1 MTSRPDFPKRQT
13 GAALL
18 LMMLVVIVGAAAVL
32 VTKLNRNAAQIAAS
46 SRTVDALAEA
56 RDALLGFALSYPDRM
71 PGESVQLPCPDLD
84 DTGGTLAG
92 ESHTASCGAPGVSML
107 GRLPWKT
114 LGIAAPTDAAN
125 ECLWY
130 VVSGEH
136 KSAGA
141 ATAPMINPDSNGQL
155 TLYQAETGGLIAGSR
170 PEDRLVAMVFAAGP
184 IRPGQNRQAVSQ
196 PGQQCSDDFSAA
208 AFLDFDPGT
217 GISNAS
223 QPGGAGIDA
232 FVRAAG
238 AAVSINDR
246 VMMITRKDLADGV
259 YQRHDHESRMRNLAA
274 AIAACVANYGASN
287 PGGPDD
293 RRLPWPAAVPMADYR
308 QDSQYDD
315 VAGGPLSGRL
325 ADIADDSNAATGNS
339 ILRVLSDCDSA
350 AVPGWSPDLFA
361 LWQNWK
367 DHFFYYV
374 SSSFSP
380 VSATPNSCI
389 DCVTVNGGAQ
399 VAAVVIY
406 AHRRL
411 DTLLQRRNAP
421 PLDTDTRDDIGNY
434 LESANSLNHPYLAG
448 SVDLESRAPDGGFN
462 DILYC
467 IDTTLGVAAC

>member
-1 MTSRPDFPKRQT
+1 
-13 GAALL
+13 
-18 LMMLVVIVGAAAVL
+18 MLVVIVGAAAVL
-32 VTKLNRNAAQIAAS
+32 VTKLNRNSAQIAANS
-46 SRTVDALAEA
+46 KTVDALAQAREA
-56 RDALLGFALSYPDRM
+56 LIGFALSYPDRV
-71 PGESVQLPCPDLD
+71 PGAPVQLPCPDLD

-92 ESHTASCGAPGVSML
+92 ESHTANCGAPGVSML

-114 LGIAAPTDAAN
+114 LGIAAPADDAG

-130 VVSGEH
+130 VVSGDH

-141 ATAPMINPDSNGQL
+141 ATAAMINPDTNGQL
-155 TLYQAETGGLIAGSR
+155 TLYQAETGLLIEGLR
-170 PEDRLVAMVFAAGP
+170 PEERSVALVLAAGP
-184 IRPGQNRQAVSQ
+184 VRPGQNRKAITQ

-208 AFLDFDPGT
+208 AFLDFDSGT

-223 QPGGAGIDA
+223 VPGSPGVDD

-238 AAVSINDR
+238 ESASINDR
-246 VMMITRKDLADGV
+246 IMTISRKDLADAV

-274 AIAACVANYGASN
+274 AAAACVANYGNSN
-287 PGGPDD
+287 PGGTDD
-293 RRLPWPAAVPMADYR
+293 RRLPWPAAVSMTDYR
-308 QDSQYDD
+308 QDNRYDD
-315 VAGGPLSGRL
+315 VAGGLLSGRL
-325 ADIADDSNAATGNS
+325 ADTVDDSSSATGNG
-339 ILRVLSDCDSA
+339 ILRVLADCDNV
-350 AVPGWSPDLFA
+350 AVPEWSPDMFA

-380 VSATPNSCI
+380 VSVVPNLCT

-406 AHRRL
+406 SHRRL
-411 DTLLQRRNAP
+411 DALLQRRNAP
-421 PLDTDTRDDIGNY
+421 PLETDTRDDIANY

-448 SVDLESRAPDGGFN
+448 SVDLESRSPDATFN

-467 IDTTLGVAAC
+467 IDTSLGVAAC